1 MLSERSTIWASSPD
15 DIPGR
20 KMGYI
25 PPQISYM
32 KMEGYKWK
40 AIPKIPKKDQNGP
53 FPEKRDSPVTQMF
66 GNSYFFF
73 TSKTFV
79 RSGIRTHAHIRGPEY
94 SC

>member
-15 DIPGR
+15 DIPGH

-25 PPQISYM
+25 SPQISYM
-32 KMEGYKWK
+32 KMEGYKRK
-40 AIPKIPKKDQNGP
+40 AIPENDQNGP
-53 FPEKRDSPVTQMF
+53 FPEERDSPATQEV